1 MNFSVIFSPQIRKDK
16 AEKKLLDSTRDSELV
31 REKLQRK
38 LDDAMGMLKRKEK
51 EFDETLNHFQAD
63 IDNLESERGDLKNK
77 LKDITKKTL
86 IQGITQQAAT
96 AAAVKGLTS
105 PSSSSSQPLAS
116 LQPMSLGPS
125 VPMPVK
131 DSPMLLQRLQ
141 EMQLALVTLKES
153 SNRAQGEDMRQR
165 MAKLKPL
172 RLPNRRGFTHNIRGM
187 LGYVHTYIS
196 NCHRLG

>member
-1 MNFSVIFSPQIRKDK
+1 MQIRKDK

-38 LDDAMGMLKRKEK
+38 LDDAMAMLKRKEK

-63 IDNLESERGDLKNK
+63 IDNLESEKGDLKNK

-86 IQGITQQAAT
+86 IQGITAQAA
-96 AAAVKGLTS
+96 ASAAVKGLNS
-105 PSSSSSQPLAS
+105 PSSAERQPLSS

-141 EMQLALVTLKES
+141 EMQLALVTLRES
-153 SNRAQGEDMRQR
+153 SYRAQGEDMRQR

-172 RLPNRRGFTHNIRGM
+172 QLPNRRVFLKHSETAQVNEI
-187 LGYVHTYIS
+187 TP
-196 NCHRLG
+196 

>member
-1 MNFSVIFSPQIRKDK
+1 M
-16 AEKKLLDSTRDSELV
+16 

-38 LDDAMGMLKRKEK
+38 LDDAMAMLKRKEK

-63 IDNLESERGDLKNK
+63 IDNLESEKGDLKNK

-86 IQGITQQAAT
+86 IQGITAQAAS
-96 AAAVKGLTS
+96 AAAKGLTS
-105 PSSSSSQPLAS
+105 PSSSSSASQPLAS

-141 EMQLALVTLKES
+141 EMQLALITQKES
-153 SNRAQGEDMRQR
+153 NYRAQGEDMRQR

-172 RLPNRRGFTHNIRGM
+172 RLPNRRGFIHHLSNIVQRGVS
-187 LGYVHTYIS
+187 G
-196 NCHRLG
+196 